1 MNAQSDKLSLETSVT
16 GTVSLEANQKGI
28 NMSRIMRVFYQFEQ
42 RVFTPELLESIL
54 LAYKQELQAYR
65 AQLRLDFE
73 YPILKTSLRSGLQG
87 WQYYKAAYEGK
98 IDELD
103 RFRKFLHFDFIYSS
117 ACPCSSE
124 LSEHARDQRLFMD
137 SVFATQY
144 GSRQCGSAEGA
155 HLNIEA
161 LQALCLQ
168 ALQMKRLWLS
178 VRMNRLCRMNGAH
191 MKFVE
196 DASLVVCRARCG
208 VAIVTF
214 RSPVPIS
221 VFTLMMRWLLLKG
234 VPGALLVNLTTSKN
248 SILRR

>member
-1 MNAQSDKLSLETSVT
+1 
-16 GTVSLEANQKGI
+16 
-28 NMSRIMRVFYQFEQ
+28 MSRIMRVFYQFEQ

-73 YPILKTSLRSGLQG
+73 YPILKTSLQWFAG

-117 ACPCSSE
+117 ACPYSSE
-124 LSEHARDQRLFMD
+124 LSEHARDQRA
-137 SVFATQY
+137 VY
-144 GSRQCGSAEGA
+144 GSASQRSTARVSAEALEGA

-168 ALQMKRLWLS
+168 ALQTETQVVVKR
-178 VRMNRLCRMNGAH
+178 
-191 MKFVE
+191 E
-196 DASLVVCRARCG
+196 DEQAFAEMVVPHEVC
-208 VAIVTF
+208 
-214 RSPVPIS
+214 
-221 VFTLMMRWLLLKG
+221 
-234 VPGALLVNLTTSKN
+234 
-248 SILRR
+248 